1 MFHNPHHKN
10 GVFLFSRKTSPPKI
24 YGSSPWSHH
33 HQDESSTASR
43 NAGTVPLNCDFCSS
57 WKPSKEA
64 FCRVNN
70 PKLSCGLSQT
80 SFWCSIHGYPQ
91 RFRWVFP
98 MVDTCWYPNVLQNP
112 PFLHIFLP
120 FPDLK
125 FSNPMKI
132 SGLDIPWHPDGS
144 QDENCPQ
151 PALVAP
157 GPSLLSFQFVQL
169 GSLRCLGRGFPH
181 FPHTE
186 ICGDHAEMWG
196 ISWWYNGRVGRI
208 ICLAQEK
215 HGASAA
221 LSYFSFERIA
231 ACTWR
236 AAMGPSRLKSNGE
249 KFWPLFW

>member
-1 MFHNPHHKN
+1 M
-10 GVFLFSRKTSPPKI
+10 GVFCFPEK
-24 YGSSPWSHH
+24 HH
-33 HQDESSTASR
+33 HQKSTDHPHEVITTRMNHPPLLEMRELSR
-43 NAGTVPLNCDFCSS
+43 WTAIFVALGSQA
-57 WKPSKEA
+57 K
-64 FCRVNN
+64 
-70 PKLSCGLSQT
+70 KLSVALTTPSY
-80 SFWCSIHGYPQ
+80 H
-91 RFRWVFP
+91 VDFP

-144 QDENCPQ
+144 RDENCPQ